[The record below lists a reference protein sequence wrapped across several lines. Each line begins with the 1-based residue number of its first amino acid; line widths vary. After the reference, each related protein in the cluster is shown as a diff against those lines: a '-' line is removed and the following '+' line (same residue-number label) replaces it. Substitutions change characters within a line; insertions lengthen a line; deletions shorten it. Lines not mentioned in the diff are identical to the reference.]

1 MACVVRL
8 IVAAATVLWP
18 QSALTQEI
26 VTLPQAVQAAL
37 AHNRSLQR
45 AESTVRE
52 ADARIGQARS
62 AYFPRLSL
70 VESWQR
76 GDQPVFVFSS
86 LLASRRFTAAN
97 FAIDALN
104 TPDPSGFFHGAI
116 AFDQVVF
123 DGNRTGA
130 AVTAARLRRDIASLS
145 SEEAAAGLAVSTS
158 EVYGRVLVA
167 QAATR
172 AADAAISAA
181 QEDLTRATLRRD
193 AGTLNAADVLSLTV
207 HLAQVRERR
216 IQTAGDAAVA
226 KAELNRLMGAAVDR
240 EYDVA
245 EPALAGAPS
254 GATAAALFAEAE
266 THRPDLRRSAVA
278 ERLADT
284 ARRQARASWYPQ
296 VAAQA
301 QIEANGTQF
310 SDRSSSWIIGGEIR
324 WSFSTGGAERAERLA
339 ALEAASRARIERE
352 EAAAA
357 AQVEILSA
365 LRRLESATARQQL
378 AESTVAQARESQRI
392 IRDRFDA
399 GLAATSDVLRA
410 ASAVLD
416 AESQR
421 IAALVDAL
429 VSRAA
434 LDRAVGRVPPPGR
447 SGS

>member
-1 MACVVRL
+1 MVWART
-8 IVAAATVLWP
+8 AFP
-18 QSALTQEI
+18 QDV
-26 VTLPQAVQAAL
+26 VTLSQAVQTTI
-37 AHNRSLQR
+37 AHNRSLQG
-45 AESTVRE
+45 AQSTVRE

-62 AYFPRLSL
+62 AYFPRVSL

-86 LLASRRFTAAN
+86 LLASRRFAAAN

-104 TPDPSGFFHGAI
+104 TPSPSGFFHAAI

-123 DGNRTGA
+123 DGNRTSA
-130 AVTAARLRRDIASLS
+130 SVTAARIRRDIASLS
-145 SEEAAAGLAVSTS
+145 SEDAAAGLAVSTS
-158 EVYGRVLVA
+158 EAYGRVLVA
-167 QAATR
+167 QATMR
-172 AADAAISAA
+172 AADAAITAA

-193 AGTLNAADVLSLTV
+193 AGTLNDADVLSLAV

-216 IQTAGDAAVA
+216 IQAAGDAAVA

-240 EYDVA
+240 DYDVA
-245 EPALAGAPS
+245 EPPLAGAPS
-254 GATAAALFAEAE
+254 GATAAALFAEAQ
-266 THRPDLRRSAVA
+266 TSRPDLRRSAAA

-284 ARRQARASWYPQ
+284 ARRQAHASWYPQ

-310 SDRSSSWIIGGEIR
+310 SDRASSWIVGGEIR
-324 WSFSTGGAERAERLA
+324 WSFSTGGAERAERA
-339 ALEAASRARIERE
+339 AAFEAASRARIERE
-352 EAAAA
+352 EASAA

-365 LRRLESATARQQL
+365 LRRLESASARQQL
-378 AESTVAQARESQRI
+378 AQSTVTQARESQRI

-399 GLAATSDVLRA
+399 GIAGTSDVLRA

-421 IAALVDAL
+421 IAALVDAI

-434 LDRAVGRVPPPGR
+434 LDRAVGRVPPSGR